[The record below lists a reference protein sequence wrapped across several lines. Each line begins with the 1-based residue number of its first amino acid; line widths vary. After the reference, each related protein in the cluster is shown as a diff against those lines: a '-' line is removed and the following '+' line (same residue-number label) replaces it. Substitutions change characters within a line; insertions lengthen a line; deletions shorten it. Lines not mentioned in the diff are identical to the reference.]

1 MRHLAPGYPPLRPG
15 GRNAVKCEEPPDDDY
30 LPALPC
36 ANRRWVCLLR
46 ELWSRVV
53 ASPAAIIPHA
63 SASEQR
69 RPPAHTCVATPVYA
83 ARRSAQQWPE
93 RWPDGGAGT
102 AVRTTLAP
110 PIITLRTVNG
120 RRFRLDGK
128 SEYTIGRASPE
139 QPRPD
144 VDLSEAH
151 GLEAGVS
158 REHLKI
164 RVDADGVFVQDLVS
178 TNETVQ
184 NGYRLMPQQW
194 YPLRDGDELRLGAII
209 LYVSIE
215 QPRP

>member
-1 MRHLAPGYPPLRPG
+1 MIICQHCHAQTDDGSVFCENCGHELASVAGPPGPPGQQRSFRTPQPVSSDALLHTPVAPRPYTPLG
-15 GRNAVKCEEPPDDDY
+15 DQHNSSQSAGQM
-30 LPALPC
+30 
-36 ANRRWVCLLR
+36 
-46 ELWSRVV
+46 
-53 ASPAAIIPHA
+53 AAR
-63 SASEQR
+63 EQR
-69 RPPAHTCVATPVYA
+69 FAPPV
-83 ARRSAQQWPE
+83 
-93 RWPDGGAGT
+93 
-102 AVRTTLAP
+102 AP
-110 PIITLRTVNG
+110 PIITLRLVNG
-120 RRFRLDGK
+120 RRFRLGGK

-139 QPRPD
+139 QSHPD
-144 VDLSEAH
+144 VDLSESY